1 MVKNYGNSKTEVT
14 EGDNIADLLITP
26 VLHPLLFPISAI
38 EMVSKKGLDAQDCLT
53 LIRMTKDE
61 KVLAFFKGLLL

>member
-1 MVKNYGNSKTEVT
+1 MLSLSVFFNTVIVYPGERANSGQQMDKDDINICSVT
-14 EGDNIADLLITP
+14 LFSSSLPESQLL
-26 VLHPLLFPISAI
+26 
-38 EMVSKKGLDAQDCLT
+38 LT